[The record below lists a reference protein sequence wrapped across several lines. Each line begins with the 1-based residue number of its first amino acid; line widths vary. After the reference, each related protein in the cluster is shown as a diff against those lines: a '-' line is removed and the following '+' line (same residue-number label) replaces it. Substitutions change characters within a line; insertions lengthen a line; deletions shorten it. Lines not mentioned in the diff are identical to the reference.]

1 MKVKATT
8 NFAGEVC
15 MATGEVRDVP
25 ENIAAP
31 LLKCGYLELA
41 EPEKAEEPE
50 TIEEPEKVEGTS
62 KKKSAKA
69 NTEG

>member
-15 MATGEVRDVP
+15 MATGEVRDIP

-50 TIEEPEKVEGTS
+50 KAQEPEKTEGTS

-69 NTEG
+69 KTEG